1 LPNELLY
8 HIFDDVYKNWSDVK
22 KFKSPL
28 ALIAPLSKR
37 LLDIQRSGLYRDI
50 TVRRLGGTHSFM
62 SLVRTVMK
70 QRQLAPLIVSL
81 RFDVSDSD
89 SSPISKA
96 RREEESSSE
105 EIRDFFDRLVNLRRV
120 ILAGSISRTDSTDL
134 TIYASSQA
142 VLSVLAAVVKRPNVK
157 SVSDN
162 QRGYSRHS
170 DPARPGLSRLPLVD
184 RSTTVSQL
192 FIQSRSDYWFWK
204 PSAHV
209 TFTFDDTQSL
219 DSSPSSKRISA
230 HLFSQLKAVTFTDA
244 TSEIAAPLL
253 EALHLPSLEEINLE
267 IHSTFPVSSLLT
279 LVAPSTA
286 LRSIKLTYTGEVGHI
301 GTRVSTVDFD
311 AAFQGIDLNTE
322 DIAQDAMPDDWTYP
336 QFPSNCPVEDLL
348 LLRKKAQEIG
358 VELRADRLYEAAQV
372 QLAVDEDLELL
383 DELWQKWKKSQKSGK
398 RGGGKSKKSKK

>member
-1 LPNELLY
+1 
-8 HIFDDVYKNWSDVK
+8 
-22 KFKSPL
+22 
-28 ALIAPLSKR
+28 
-37 LLDIQRSGLYRDI
+37 
-50 TVRRLGGTHSFM
+50 M

-105 EIRDFFDRLVNLRRV
+105 EIRKFFDRLVNLRRV

-142 VLSVLAAVVKRPNVK
+142 VLSVLAAVVNRSNVK

-162 QRGYSRHS
+162 QQGYSRHS

-192 FIQSRSDYWFWK
+192 FIQSRNDYWFWK

-209 TFTFDDTQSL
+209 TFDFDANQSL
-219 DSSPSSKRISA
+219 ETSPSSKPISA
-230 HLFSQLKAVTFTDA
+230 HLFSRLKAVTLRDA
-244 TSEIAAPLL
+244 TSEFAAPLF

-279 LVAPSTA
+279 LVAPSSA

-348 LLRKKAQEIG
+348 LLRKRAQEIG
-358 VELRADRLYEAAQV
+358 VELRADRLYEAAKV
-372 QLAVDEDLELL
+372 QQALDEDLELL
-383 DELWQKWKKSQKSGK
+383 DELWEKWKKSQKSGK